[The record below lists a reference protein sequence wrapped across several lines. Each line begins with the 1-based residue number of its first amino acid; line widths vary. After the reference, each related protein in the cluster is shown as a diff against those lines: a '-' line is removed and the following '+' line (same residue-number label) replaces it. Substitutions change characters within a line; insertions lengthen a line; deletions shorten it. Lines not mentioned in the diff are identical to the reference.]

1 MKGLKGLR
9 DIPFEPSDFSNFQIF
24 QTFKLWFMY
33 NPFSLENKVIIVTG
47 ASSGIGAQCA
57 IDCSKMG
64 AKVVLVARNEE
75 RLQQTLSQMEGE
87 GHVVKSFDLNELD
100 CVKSLVSIIVAEVGK
115 VDGFIHAAGI
125 EITKPIKLLTP
136 EDYETVY
143 KTNALAGFE
152 FVRQLSSVKNTNNG
166 ASIVLISSISSVIG
180 RGTVAAYAASKGAMI
195 SATRTMAIEMA
206 KRKIRVNCVSPGTI
220 LTPMMQSI
228 LDNMDEETL
237 AKRVDGFL
245 LGLGETTD
253 ISNACIYLL
262 SDAARWVTGQNLI
275 VDGGYTAR

>member
-1 MKGLKGLR
+1 MVFVG
-9 DIPFEPSDFSNFQIF
+9 INPSYTSNFSNPQNP
-24 QTFKLWFMY
+24 KHEFMY

-75 RLQQTLSQMEGE
+75 RLQQTLNQMEGD
-87 GHVVKSFDLNELD
+87 GHLVKSYNLNDLD
-100 CVKSLVSIIVAEVGK
+100 GIKSLVASITSEIGK
-115 VDGFIHAAGI
+115 IDGFIHAAGI

-143 KTNALAGFE
+143 RTNALAGFE
-152 FVRQLSSVKNTNNG
+152 FVRQLSSIKNTNNG
-166 ASIVLISSISSVIG
+166 ASVVLISSISGVIG

-195 SATRTMAIEMA
+195 SATRTMSVELA
-206 KRKIRVNCVSPGTI
+206 KRNIRVNCVSPGTI
-220 LTPMMQSI
+220 LTPMMQNV
-228 LDNMDEETL
+228 LDNMDEETR

-262 SDAARWVTGQNLI
+262 SDAAKWVTGQNLI
-275 VDGGYTAR
+275 IDGGYTAR